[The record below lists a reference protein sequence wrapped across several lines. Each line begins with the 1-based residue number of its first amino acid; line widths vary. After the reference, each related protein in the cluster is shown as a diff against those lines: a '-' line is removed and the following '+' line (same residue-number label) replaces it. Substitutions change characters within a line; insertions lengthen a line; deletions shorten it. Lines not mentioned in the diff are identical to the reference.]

1 MTTTINESEPAE
13 GEAGGVAMPPGR
25 PQFLEGKL
33 NIPEPHFPVLR
44 RRRVTSLIDH
54 ATRNRVTLISGPAG
68 AGKTVACASWARA
81 NTQARRLVWLT
92 ADSDDQQ
99 GWFWS
104 YVCAGLR
111 RLRAIPPELLRS
123 LENSSPD
130 RFPLC
135 LVETA
140 QAFTEPVTLV
150 LDDVHELTDQAVL
163 AGLDVLT
170 RHAPPTLRLVLL
182 ARQPPAL
189 QLARL
194 RVSGDL
200 ADIGSQ
206 DLACTSEEADAYFA
220 LLGLDVDTPAR
231 DQLLRRTQGWMAGL
245 RLAALRADADPQP
258 GAAITDLAGDEPIV
272 TDYLWDEVLGK
283 QLPATRMFLLRTSI
297 TSEVTGELADA
308 LTGQSGSARTLERLS
323 RENSFVEVTDRERG
337 GYVYH
342 PLLREVLAAE
352 LHREIPH
359 EIPVLLRRA
368 ARWYAA
374 NDQPIASVRSAAE
387 AQDWDYAAQILAE
400 AGAGL
405 AAPGLTAELES
416 VLGLFPPDRS
426 ADDPAVAAAWAA
438 ARLWDGDEEGAA
450 GYLESGER
458 ALGRAA
464 PAMRRMMEP
473 VLAALRVMLAG
484 CRTDPDPGLLAEAT
498 EIAARAEAAASTQ
511 PEHRAAG
518 LTWFAVGVARLR
530 RWEIQQAR
538 HALRHAD
545 RQLAAGSLAA
555 LQARARAW
563 RALAEAWF
571 GDLTAARRSASDV
584 PGVPSGLPPGGRSAA
599 APGPGPMPRGV
610 LAGGSAPP
618 GGSLAGGPAQGSA
631 ARPGS
636 ARGPAAGSP
645 AGGGPGRGRL
655 AGDRAGLPGL
665 GGRSAGIGMPG
676 TSGVPDLAGRPGM
689 RPAAGAPRSVR
700 AADGLAG
707 AGLAGA
713 GLAGAGLAGAG
724 LAGAGLAGAGLAG
737 TGQAAEVAVLAR
749 ALVSLRRD
757 ELSAAQRL
765 VEIVS
770 QEAAGQFP
778 GEPPVSAVAALIRA
792 RVLLADGDATA
803 ATAVLSRLRE
813 TWGPTC
819 PALAD
824 VVTVAEGE
832 VALRVGNTGR
842 ARAVLLLVEESEHF
856 DRADAW
862 LLRGGLLIA
871 DGDFKAALEAVAP
884 GLDGPQDQVTL
895 HERISGLLVAAVAHR
910 RLGSTEEAA
919 TLLEQA
925 LALAEP
931 DGAYRAF
938 LDGGAAVR
946 SAMTVLIPPTS
957 RHAGFAG
964 RILERFDAQTPRGG
978 PAVERISVPLTD
990 SERAVLC
997 FLPSHMTNEEIS
1009 QALFLS
1015 INTVKTH
1022 LRSAYRKLG
1031 VSSRREAIARG
1042 RRLGLLSAGTLA
1054 RDERRRHL
1062 AGGGRGGSGRAGG
1075 SDGGGQGAGGPADL
1089 TGHQG
1094 HDQPVHDQPDADH
1107 DDQDG
1112 QRDRRPEHHDQPGGQ
1127 AEHAG
1132 DRAQP
1137 AAGPRA
1143 GRDRHDQVD
1152 QPVQRPEHADDE
1164 GEQHHGDRDV
1174 PQAIQPGQRG
1184 QQADD
1189 DVSGPG
1195 AGTDPGL
1202 GEAVDQPDDAGDQQ
1216 GRADQRGHHD
1226 QCGLGPDQQDQPER
1240 EGGHRGHHDH
1250 LPGLR
1255 PGGRGR
1261 IGWPVG
1267 GGPVHR
1273 RAARWRSPGP
1283 SRLSGMLG
1291 CHHPP
1296 PHPGHGVTPR
1306 PPVTTHMLGRA
1317 VAGSTTRHG

>member
-1 MTTTINESEPAE
+1 MTTTINESEPAA
-13 GEAGGVAMPPGR
+13 GEAGGIAMPPAR

-44 RRRVTSLIDH
+44 RRRITSLIDH

-68 AGKTVACASWARA
+68 AGKTVACASWAGSS
-81 NTQARRLVWLT
+81 TQARRLVWLT
-92 ADSDDQQ
+92 ADSGDQQ

-104 YVCAGLR
+104 YVCAGLQ

-130 RFPLC
+130 RFPLR
-135 LVETA
+135 LVEAA

-200 ADIGSQ
+200 ADIGGQ
-206 DLACTSEEADAYFA
+206 DLACTPEEAGAYFA
-220 LLGLDVDTPAR
+220 MLGLDVDTAAR

-374 NDQPIASVRSAAE
+374 NDQPIASVRCAAE

-405 AAPGLTAELES
+405 AAPGSTGELES
-416 VLGLFPPDRS
+416 VLGLFPADRS

-473 VLAALRVMLAG
+473 ALAALRVMLAG
-484 CRTDPDPGLLAEAT
+484 YRTDPDPGLLAAAT
-498 EIAARAEAAASTQ
+498 EIAARAEAAAATQ

-563 RALAEAWF
+563 RALAEAAC

-599 APGPGPMPRGV
+599 APGSGPMSRGA
-610 LAGGSAPP
+610 LAGGSALP
-618 GGSLAGGPAQGSA
+618 GSRPAKGA
-631 ARPGS
+631 PARPG
-636 ARGPAAGSP
+636 ATRGPAAGGP
-645 AGGGPGRGRL
+645 AGGGPGRARL
-655 AGDRAGLPGL
+655 AGDRASLPGT
-665 GGRSAGIGMPG
+665 GSRSAWTGPPG
-676 TSGVPDLAGRPGM
+676 TPGVPAGAGLSGM
-689 RPAAGAPRSVR
+689 RPGAGALRGTR
-700 AADGLAG
+700 AAEGLRG

-724 LAGAGLAGAGLAG
+724 LAGA
-737 TGQAAEVAVLAR
+737 GQAAEVAVLAR

-778 GEPPVSAVAALIRA
+778 GEPSVSAVAALIRA

-803 ATAVLSRLRE
+803 AAAVLSRLRE
-813 TWGPTC
+813 TWGPSC

-824 VVTVAEGE
+824 VITVAEGE

-842 ARAVLLLVEESEHF
+842 ARAVLLLVEESDHF

-884 GLDGPQDQVTL
+884 GLDGAQDQVTL
-895 HERISGLLVAAVAHR
+895 HERICGLLVAAVAHR

-964 RILERFDAQTPRGG
+964 RILERFDAQAPRGG

-1042 RRLGLLSAGTLA
+1042 RRLGLL
-1054 RDERRRHL
+1054 
-1062 AGGGRGGSGRAGG
+1062 
-1075 SDGGGQGAGGPADL
+1075 
-1089 TGHQG
+1089 
-1094 HDQPVHDQPDADH
+1094 
-1107 DDQDG
+1107 
-1112 QRDRRPEHHDQPGGQ
+1112 
-1127 AEHAG
+1127 
-1132 DRAQP
+1132 
-1137 AAGPRA
+1137 
-1143 GRDRHDQVD
+1143 
-1152 QPVQRPEHADDE
+1152 
-1164 GEQHHGDRDV
+1164 
-1174 PQAIQPGQRG
+1174 
-1184 QQADD
+1184 
-1189 DVSGPG
+1189 
-1195 AGTDPGL
+1195 
-1202 GEAVDQPDDAGDQQ
+1202 
-1216 GRADQRGHHD
+1216 
-1226 QCGLGPDQQDQPER
+1226 
-1240 EGGHRGHHDH
+1240 
-1250 LPGLR
+1250 
-1255 PGGRGR
+1255 
-1261 IGWPVG
+1261 
-1267 GGPVHR
+1267 
-1273 RAARWRSPGP
+1273 
-1283 SRLSGMLG
+1283 
-1291 CHHPP
+1291 
-1296 PHPGHGVTPR
+1296 
-1306 PPVTTHMLGRA
+1306 
-1317 VAGSTTRHG
+1317 